1 MTLSL
6 SVPMS
11 VSESGSVY
19 LSRTRSADKDV
30 ANVNMMA
37 SICKKYLI
45 YLPRKKNRKQGPN
58 ASNNSNKNKKNKSNN
73 NKIKCPSPAALMAS
87 G

>member
-1 MTLSL
+1 MALCL
-6 SVPMS
+6 SVSVS

-19 LSRTRSADKDV
+19 LSGTRSADKDV

-58 ASNNSNKNKKNKSNN
+58 ANNNSNNKSNKSNN
-73 NKIKCPSPAALMAS
+73 NEIKCPSPAALMAS

>member
-1 MTLSL
+1 MALSL
-6 SVPMS
+6 SVS
-11 VSESGSVY
+11 VSESGAVY
-19 LSRTRSADKDV
+19 LSGTRSADKDV

-58 ASNNSNKNKKNKSNN
+58 ASNNSNKNKSNKSNN
-73 NKIKCPSPAALMAS
+73 NEIKCPSPAALMAS

>member
-1 MTLSL
+1 MLLFLFWSW
-6 SVPMS
+6 SVCVS
-11 VSESGSVY
+11 VSGSVY
-19 LSRTRSADKDV
+19 LSGTRCADKDV

-45 YLPRKKNRKQGPN
+45 YLPRKKNRKQRPN
-58 ASNNSNKNKKNKSNN
+58 NNNNMSNKSNN
-73 NKIKCPSPAALMAS
+73 NEIKCPSPAALMAS